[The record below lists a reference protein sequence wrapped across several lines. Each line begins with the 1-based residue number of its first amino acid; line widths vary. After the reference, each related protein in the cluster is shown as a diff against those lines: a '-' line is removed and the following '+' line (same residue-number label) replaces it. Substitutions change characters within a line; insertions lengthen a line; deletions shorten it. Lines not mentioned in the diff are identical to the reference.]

1 MLYSAS
7 GLYEVTLS
15 IIPLPRM
22 SSGAWWFNSV
32 SFWELALFKT
42 ATDDV
47 MNDWSQLF
55 METLSTHACGN
66 HFDSCFH
73 SRINAFITVDLI
85 CPIDGMGGVVFQ
97 QRCNVNTVGTMKV

>member
-1 MLYSAS
+1 VLYSAS

-47 MNDWSQLF
+47 MNDWS
-55 METLSTHACGN
+55 
-66 HFDSCFH
+66 
-73 SRINAFITVDLI
+73 
-85 CPIDGMGGVVFQ
+85 
-97 QRCNVNTVGTMKV
+97 